1 MERST
6 RVRRSRSFSC
16 RPRLTPYSLHSYHLD
31 NAGEGNPNRKRTL
44 ALEKRDWEDA
54 KCSVCMEFPHNAVL
68 LLCSSHDKGC
78 RPYMCGTSYRHS
90 NCLDQFNKAYAKV
103 DELEP
108 LMEEDTTSL
117 GLLSGGFRSV
127 GWPLSSGDKQEVM
140 DLASCPLCRG
150 QVKGWTVVEPARKY
164 LNNKKRSCMQD
175 NCSFVGTYRELRK
188 HVRSSHP
195 CAKPREVDP
204 TLEQKWRR
212 LEHERERQ
220 DVISTIRSS
229 MPRSVVFGDYVIDM
243 ANSDLDDSEEE
254 DEDIGGGDGE
264 DGEFEGGNRDI
275 GRSILYFFLREGARF
290 MRLHREAHD
299 ATPANLE
306 GRNDDD
312 DDDVGGSYDIQSMA
326 TDGDG
331 GVSAPAYFSGDD
343 DYIEDPVRGAGV
355 VTSERRRRRRRRS
368 RSRSVTGLS

>member
-1 MERST
+1 MERSA
-6 RVRRSRSFSC
+6 RVRRSRPFSC
-16 RPRLTPYSLHSYHLD
+16 RPRLTPYPLHSYHLD
-31 NAGEGNPNRKRTL
+31 NAEEGNPSRKRTLSL
-44 ALEKRDWEDA
+44 ALEKRDWEGA

-90 NCLDQFNKAYAKV
+90 NCLDQFKKAYTKV
-103 DELEP
+103 HELEP
-108 LMEEDTTSL
+108 LMGEDTRSL
-117 GLLSGGFRSV
+117 GLLSGGFRAG
-127 GWPLSSGDKQEVM
+127 GWPLSSADKTEVM
-140 DLASCPLCRG
+140 ELASCPLCRG

-164 LNNKKRSCMQD
+164 LNTKKRSCMQD
-175 NCSFVGTYRELRK
+175 NCSFVGTYRDLRK
-188 HVRSSHP
+188 HVRSAHP

-243 ANSDLDDSEEE
+243 ANSDLDDSEE
-254 DEDIGGGDGE
+254 DEVVGGDGE
-264 DGEFEGGNRDI
+264 VGEFEGENRDI

-290 MRLHREAHD
+290 MRLHREPHG
-299 ATPANLE
+299 ATPNLE
-306 GRNDDD
+306 GRD

-326 TDGDG
+326 TDDDS
-331 GVSAPAYFSGDD
+331 GVAAPAYFSGED
-343 DYIEDPVRGAGV
+343 DYIEDPLGGGGV
-355 VTSERRRRRRRRS
+355 VRSERRRRRRRRS
-368 RSRSVTGLS
+368 RGRSVFGLS